1 MHQVPSELIQTLSDL
16 SARDCEQALRHPRR
30 FDCPPAVFIFQPFLE
45 GMEPGGPEFLL
56 KPMKADTG
64 PLAWSMEQALLGLEL
79 E

>member
-1 MHQVPSELIQTLSDL
+1 MSDL
-16 SARDCEQALRHPRR
+16 SALDCKEALRRPRR

-45 GMEPGGPEFLL
+45 DMQPGAPEFLL
-56 KPMKADTG
+56 KPVKADVG